1 MKELL
6 EKITSYNLFNYLLP
20 GVLFVV
26 IIDQVTAYNLI
37 TDNIVLT
44 VFICYFVGMVISRIG
59 SLLVEGSLKKIG
71 FLKFKDYKDF
81 IAAAKKDPKLDIL
94 SEQNNTYR
102 TLIAMLIMVTVAK
115 GYEWLGTKVAFFEEW
130 KPWIVILLLL
140 ILFLAAYWKQT
151 KYITERIDKNLE

>member
-6 EKITSYNLFNYLLP
+6 EKISHYNIFNYLLP
-20 GVLFVV
+20 GILFVV
-26 IIDQVTAYNLI
+26 IIEQTTDYILINNNMILTA
-37 TDNIVLT
+37 
-44 VFICYFVGMVISRIG
+44 FICYFVGLVISRIG
-59 SLLVEGSLKKIG
+59 SLMVEEPLKKIG